1 MAKAPTLA
9 MLPWWPRDYLAA
21 TRGMTLAERGAY
33 TDLLWFAWDMG
44 SLPNDPQ
51 RLARMLG
58 VSSEEFGAVWPG
70 IKLKFVLSESGGIV
84 NERLERERTKA
95 AGNRAKASEKAA
107 KAAEARW
114 ANQNARSILE
124 SDGQQ
129 DDAASH
135 DAPSNARGNAPSI
148 ETESKLQKN
157 MLGAMLEQC
166 PPTPTPTPTPS
177 PSPTPT
183 LGECREPRISTNRST
198 DDAPSMKPAIN
209 GKPKEPEDTREKA
222 RKAVK
227 SWADWGDAEIARVA
241 KLSIEDIQQARRD
254 LTAEVPS

>member
-21 TRGMTLAERGAY
+21 TRSMTLAERGAY
-33 TDLLWFAWDMG
+33 TDLLWFAWDTG
-44 SLPNDPQ
+44 VLPNDPS

-58 VSSEEFGAVWPG
+58 VSSEEFEAVWPG
-70 IKLKFVLSESGGIV
+70 IKLKFVLTDAGGIV
-84 NERLERERTKA
+84 NERLERERAKA
-95 AGNRAKASEKAA
+95 TANRAKASEKAA

-114 ANQNARSILE
+114 VKENARSIPE
-124 SDGQQ
+124 SNGQQ
-129 DDAASH
+129 DAAASH
-135 DAPSNARGNAPSI
+135 DAPSNAPGNAPSI
-148 ETESKLQKN
+148 ESESKLQKN

-166 PPTPTPTPTPS
+166 PPTPTPTPTPTPS

-183 LGECREPRISTNRST
+183 LGECREPRISTNGSPERT
-198 DDAPSMKPAIN
+198 RAAIN
-209 GKPKEPEDTREKA
+209 GNSKEPENTREKA